1 MATRQNRQ
9 TIQEY
14 LKRMDEDGVDVRRW
28 KAVKVLGIAMVFL
41 AMYYVAVDAG
51 ADPTGRMFWAI
62 LMSILLVGGVE
73 VSELEMLH
81 KLKNANISIGLDEKD
96 D

>member
-9 TIQEY
+9 SIQEY
-14 LKRMDEDGVDVRRW
+14 LKRMEDGGVNVKRW
-28 KAVKVLGIAMVFL
+28 KAIKVLGIAVIFL
-41 AMYYVAVDAG
+41 VMYYIAVDAG
-51 ADPTGRMFWAI
+51 ADPTGRMFWGI
-62 LMSILLVGGVE
+62 LASILLVGGVE

-81 KLKNANISIGLDEKD
+81 KLKNANISIGLEEKD